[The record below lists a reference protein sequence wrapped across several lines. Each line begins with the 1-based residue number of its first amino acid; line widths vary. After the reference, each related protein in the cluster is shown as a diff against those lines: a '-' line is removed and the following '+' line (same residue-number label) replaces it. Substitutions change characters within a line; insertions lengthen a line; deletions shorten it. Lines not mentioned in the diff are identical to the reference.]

1 MSEFLDAMMFSA
13 MEAILKVKIS
23 PSPENLEF
31 IWGHMKYSNY

>member
-1 MSEFLDAMMFSA
+1 MMFSA

-23 PSPENLEF
+23 SSPENFEF